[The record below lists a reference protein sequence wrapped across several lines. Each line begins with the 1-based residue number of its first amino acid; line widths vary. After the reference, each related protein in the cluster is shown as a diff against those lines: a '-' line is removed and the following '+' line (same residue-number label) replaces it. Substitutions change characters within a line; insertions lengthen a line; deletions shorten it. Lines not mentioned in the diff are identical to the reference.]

1 MVVFGSNVFR
11 ELSRSL
17 SVRLL
22 LIFLLLGG
30 LFVFG
35 AYQALVWVYNSDD
48 IRGLISGHLS
58 LHVYYVKQDIGTP
71 PNIDNAVAITERVPV
86 DIRIL
91 GPGIDW
97 ASHPAFPELKRL
109 EFGPSPAFSNARK
122 AWVDELSGVEF
133 ADLDQ
138 YRFLKMRSGDYDIV
152 VATPP
157 MGELPAGPDLR
168 VVIVGLGLLA
178 LTIGYLTV
186 QWLFRPIQAIR
197 DGARHIGRGNFA
209 HRIVGIRKDQLG
221 DLAKAINKLAG
232 DVEGMLDAKR
242 ALLLG
247 ISHELRT
254 PLSRMRLGLEFL
266 DRSED
271 CEKLKAEVLE
281 MEKIVLTLLEAE
293 HLNTRHAKL
302 ARSRVAVCE
311 LVDRLVND
319 YFSRERE
326 RIRLEFRRPELK
338 ADIDDGRITLM
349 LKNLISNA
357 LRYSKPEDGPVEV
370 TVDTDAADIVLRVRD
385 HGPGIPA
392 DETEHIGE
400 PFYRSDPS
408 RARRTGG
415 MGLGLYLTMLVA
427 RAHGGTLELKS
438 VAGPGAS
445 FEVRLP
451 LGG

>member
-1 MVVFGSNVFR
+1 MLR

-22 LIFLLLGG
+22 VIFLLMGG

-35 AYQALVWVYNSDD
+35 AYQALIWVYNSDD

-71 PNIDNAVAITERVPV
+71 PNIDNALAITERVPV

-91 GPGIDW
+91 GPDIDW
-97 ASHPAFPELKRL
+97 ASHAAFPELDQL
-109 EFGPSPAFSNARK
+109 EFGPSPAFSADRT

-138 YRFLKMRSGDYDIV
+138 HRFLKMRSGAYDIV

-157 MGELPAGPDLR
+157 MGELPGGPDLR
-168 VVIVGLGLLA
+168 IVIVGLGLLA

-186 QWLFRPIQAIR
+186 QWLFKPIRAIR
-197 DGARHIGRGNFA
+197 DGARHIGRGNFD
-209 HRIVGIRKDQLG
+209 HRISGIRKDQLG
-221 DLAKAINKLAG
+221 DLAKVINKLAG

-266 DRSED
+266 DNDED
-271 CEKLKAEVLE
+271 REKLKAEVSE

-293 HLNTRHAKL
+293 RLNNTHAKL

-311 LVDRLVND
+311 LVDNLVKD
-319 YFSRERE
+319 FFFRERE
-326 RIRLEFRRPELK
+326 RIRLEFLTPALK
-338 ADIDDGRITLM
+338 ADIDDGRVTLM

-370 TVDTDAADIVLRVRD
+370 TVDADATDLVFRVRD
-385 HGPGIPA
+385 YGPGIPEGEA
-392 DETEHIGE
+392 EHIGE

-408 RARRTGG
+408 RARHTGG
-415 MGLGLYLTMLVA
+415 TGLGLYLATLVA
-427 RAHGGTLELKS
+427 RAHGGTLELMP
-438 VAGPGAS
+438 VEGRGAS

>member
-1 MVVFGSNVFR
+1 MFR

-22 LIFLLLGG
+22 VIFLLMGG

-35 AYQALVWVYNSDD
+35 AYQALIWVYNSDD

-58 LHVYYVKQDIGTP
+58 LHVYYVKQDIGMP
-71 PNIDNAVAITERVPV
+71 PNVDSALAITERVPV

-91 GPGIDW
+91 GPDIDW
-97 ASHPAFPELKRL
+97 TSHPDFPKLDRL
-109 EFGPSPAFSNARK
+109 DFGPSPAFSNDRT

-133 ADLDQ
+133 ADFGQ
-138 YRFLKMRSGDYDIV
+138 HRFLKMRSGAYDIV

-157 MGELPAGPDLR
+157 MGELAAGPDLR
-168 VVIVGLGLLA
+168 IVIVGLGLLA

-186 QWLFRPIQAIR
+186 QWLFKPIRAIR
-197 DGARHIGRGNFA
+197 AGARHIGRGNFD
-209 HRIVGIRKDQLG
+209 HRIKGIRKDQLG

-232 DVEGMLDAKR
+232 DVEAMLDAKR

-266 DRSED
+266 DNED
-271 CEKLKAEVLE
+271 DREKLKAEVSE

-293 HLNTRHAKL
+293 RLNNRHARL

-311 LVDRLVND
+311 LVEDLVD
-319 YFSRERE
+319 DFFSRDRD
-326 RIRLEFRRPELK
+326 RIRLEFRTPALK
-338 ADIDDGRITLM
+338 ADIDDGRVMLM

-357 LRYSKPEDGPVEV
+357 LRYSKPDDGPVEV
-370 TVDTDAADIVLRVRD
+370 TVDADATDVVFRVRD
-385 HGPGIPA
+385 HGPGIP
-392 DETEHIGE
+392 EGEVEHIGE

-408 RARRTGG
+408 RARHTGG
-415 MGLGLYLTMLVA
+415 TGLGLYLATLVA
-427 RAHGGTLELKS
+427 KAHGGSLELTP
-438 VAGPGAS
+438 VDGRGAC
-445 FEVRLP
+445 FDVRLP
-451 LGG
+451 LGQ